1 MANPDNKN
9 KTVTWNELLE
19 SISTGAAHADE
30 TNWKIFRYLQQNYKT
45 MGSVMARTLLA
56 AYMKLH
62 IKRMSLVDSCMLG
75 MAVKISEAYSDFK
88 FPKFLEAWGYD
99 SCLRPQDL
107 RRETGKDGRQY
118 LSLKERVDRALQAY
132 MLHHPE
138 ECSGKCEDIVS
149 MYAVKVF
156 EKEANGR
163 KRRYVK
169 LVAPN
174 GSEFIADSHQ
184 FPCRPWKICGCMFD
198 VLKRTSVKGNERAA
212 DIVVSRKRVDEVFSV
227 EVGYVDFIDEI
238 HGHIHVYD
246 SQSRH
251 FVAER
256 ENVNIPQMPNLSNT
270 STTSNSKFQ
279 TQQLPVGA
287 ADQLKTPNSKFLIPQ
302 GSFVRF
308 CPIIVNG
315 DHFKSAAIV
324 GVMDKY
330 EGRKAFGIY
339 EAKVD
344 YANAK
349 DRYIRYSIESAIR
362 YTPEGDIIKGGFAST
377 AALPDDVRN
386 NIVAG
391 SHVHLILFLKRGKDG
406 MKHNYVVE
414 VF

>member
-9 KTVTWNELLE
+9 KIVTWDELLE
-19 SISTGAAHADE
+19 SISTGAAHAEE

-75 MAVKISEAYSDFK
+75 MAVKISETYSDFR
-88 FPKFLEAWGYD
+88 FPKFLDAWGYD
-99 SCLRPQDL
+99 SCLRAQDL

-118 LSLKERVDRALQAY
+118 LSLKERVERALQAY
-132 MLHHPE
+132 WLHHPDE
-138 ECSGKCEDIVS
+138 HKGDIDGVVS

-156 EKEANGR
+156 EKEANG
-163 KRRYVK
+163 KKHCYAK
-169 LVAPN
+169 LVAAN
-174 GSEFIADSHQ
+174 GTEFIADSHQ
-184 FPCRPWKICGCMFD
+184 FPCRPWEICGRMFD
-198 VLKRTSVKGNERAA
+198 ALTKVSAKGNERAA
-212 DIVVSRKRVDEVFSV
+212 DIVESCKRVDEVFSV
-227 EVGYVDFIDEI
+227 EVGYVDFVDES

-256 ENVNIPQMPNLSNT
+256 ENINIPT
-270 STTSNSKFQ
+270 
-279 TQQLPVGA
+279 GA
-287 ADQLKTPNSKFLIPQ
+287 ADKFKNPNSRLLIPQ

-324 GVMDKY
+324 GLMDKY

-344 YANAK
+344 YANAQDK
-349 DRYIRYSIESAIR
+349 YIRYSIESSIR
-362 YTPEGDIIKGGFAST
+362 YTPEGEIVKGGFAST

-386 NIVAG
+386 GIVAG
-391 SHVHLILFLKRGKDG
+391 SHVRMIFFLKRGKDG
-406 MKHNYVVE
+406 MKHNYVAE